1 MAKCGII
8 VRIAFGAANRLE
20 GDHDKISTDRP
31 SRDLIAGR
39 NYVCDGPISTGHEKS
54 EPLWLLRLQWLL
66 GLLRPTS
73 LCAILLILLS
83 NALLRSGLSRPTL
96 RLQGLV
102 LLAIARSAAVKLRLA
117 SGSLALF
124 FTIRRNVWNC

>member
-1 MAKCGII
+1 MTRSA
-8 VRIAFGAANRLE
+8 RIGLAAIL
-20 GDHDKISTDRP
+20 
-31 SRDLIAGR
+31 
-39 NYVCDGPISTGHEKS
+39 
-54 EPLWLLRLQWLL
+54 LL
-66 GLLRPTS
+66 GGITFAMAQYPPGTKNPNPYGYYGYNDYSGYYARPS

-124 FTIRRNVWNC
+124 FTIRRNVWNCDR